1 MNKPKNL
8 HPPNKAKE
16 RKCVNSVL
24 GKLICIHVQY
34 ANKIARERARARKH
48 THAPYVNK
56 PKSIISHLILYL
68 KYLYVPHTHEKAIF
82 FQYRCRCCWWWCLFG
97 CVSHRFVFYICSFAN
112 FSSSESECCCCC
124 YYWCFSLG
132 CFSIAFSSWL
142 FRMIFAAV
150 NCYCLHSAAPIPVI
164 STQTANTTTT
174 SRRLADKAP

>member
-48 THAPYVNK
+48 THAPYVNE

-68 KYLYVPHTHEKAIF
+68 KYLYVPHTHKKAIF
-82 FQYRCRCCWWWCLFG
+82 FSVPLPLLLMMMFIWL
-97 CVSHRFVFYICSFAN
+97 CVSSFRFLYLLVCQFF
-112 FSSSESECCCCC
+112 
-124 YYWCFSLG
+124 
-132 CFSIAFSSWL
+132 
-142 FRMIFAAV
+142 
-150 NCYCLHSAAPIPVI
+150 
-164 STQTANTTTT
+164 
-174 SRRLADKAP
+174 